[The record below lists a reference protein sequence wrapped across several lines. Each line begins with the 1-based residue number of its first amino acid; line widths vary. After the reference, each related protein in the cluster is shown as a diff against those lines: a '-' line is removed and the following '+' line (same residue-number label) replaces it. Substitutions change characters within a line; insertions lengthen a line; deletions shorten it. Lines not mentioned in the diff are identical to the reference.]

1 MDEMRT
7 GGLVTDVDSDYQVG
21 MPEVRV
27 IPDRNK
33 AADLGISMRTI
44 GETINAAIGG
54 ERAGKFKEGGRRY
67 DIRVRLLAQ
76 QRQRPEDIQRLF
88 VRTGT
93 GDLVRL
99 GDLVT
104 IVQEPTLQAI
114 TRKDRAARHH
124 HLRERGAGRVA
135 GGRAGRTRATS
146 RRACCPTATGRCR
159 PAPARPSRSRSRR
172 WCSRSGWA

>member
-1 MDEMRT
+1 
-7 GGLVTDVDSDYQVG
+7 

-54 ERAGKFKEGGRRY
+54 ERAGKFKDGGRRF

-88 VRTGT
+88 VRTGS

-114 TRKDRAARHH
+114 TRKDRQRAITIFANVAR
-124 HLRERGAGRVA
+124 GRLA
-135 GGRAGRTRATS
+135 GGRAVRARATS
-146 RRACCPTATGRCR
+146 
-159 PAPARPSRSRSRR
+159 PARILPDGYSAIPSGTSQAFQESFAR
-172 WCSRSGWA
+172 WCSPSCWA